1 MEVFVFHLNTLVP
14 LKLRS
19 FLVNLIIIII
29 IIITIIIIII
39 VFIVETM

>member
-19 FLVNLIIIII
+19 FLDNLIIII
-29 IIITIIIIII
+29 IIIIII